1 MLTIPK
7 KQDENSGHPKAP
19 ALSEIRSAIPTH
31 CFHKSHLISFG
42 YLFRDVVYVS
52 ALVFGALQIPSIQSA
67 ILRTL
72 SWVAYGLLQGFVFT
86 GIWILGHECGH
97 GAFSSNAIINDVV
110 GWTLHSALLVPYFS
124 WKITHARH
132 HRYTGHMEKDTAF
145 VPLTQAEYAKKGG
158 LEVTDLADLMQ
169 DTPLKTLVTL
179 IGHQLAGWQIYL
191 FTYATGG
198 EQSGAQGTADN
209 KRIPSHFDPYSP
221 LFTRQQRSA
230 VVLSDI
236 GISIMFIILFYM
248 GKKLGVLNICGLYFM
263 PYLWTHH
270 WLGKFRYRSDD
281 RSPTDLHIL
290 KLQSPI
296 SITPIRRFHTTA
308 HLPGHSRKG
317 PLAQWIAVLAS
328 LAGISSM
335 I

>member
-1 MLTIPK
+1 MWVFGDFNSAFDINVDHSK
-7 KQDENSGHPKAP
+7 KQDEDSGHPKAP

-31 CFHKSHLISFG
+31 CFHRSHLISFS

-52 ALVFGALQIPSIQSA
+52 ALVFGALQIPSMQSA

-72 SWVAYGLLQGFVFT
+72 GWVAYGLLQGFVFT

-97 GAFSSNAIINDVV
+97 GAFSSNAVINDVV

-132 HRYTGHMEKDTAF
+132 HRYSGHMEKDTAF
-145 VPLTQAEYAKKGG
+145 VPLTEAEYAKKGG

-169 DTPLKTLVTL
+169 DTPLKTLITL

-191 FTYATGG
+191 LTYATGG
-198 EQSGAQGTADN
+198 EQSSAQGTVEN

-236 GISIMFIILFYM
+236 GISIMIIILLYM
-248 GKKLGVLNICGLYFM
+248 GKKFGVLNICGLYFM

-270 WLGKFRYRSDD
+270 WLGKLQYTSDD
-281 RSPTDLHIL
+281 YSPINLHTL
-290 KLQSPI
+290 KLQ
-296 SITPIRRFHTTA
+296 
-308 HLPGHSRKG
+308 
-317 PLAQWIAVLAS
+317 
-328 LAGISSM
+328 
-335 I
+335 